1 MSASICKQPEVF
13 YFRMKCVL
21 HQLHLVVGKMLN
33 RLQGHFS
40 AMAKIVNVWRSV
52 GVPYKVSQEFEKLFG
67 HEIAKKVRRL
77 PPRPLRGRWGSIS
90 SAEAYLLESEPKSL
104 AGVFKAV
111 LGSTDC
117 DDGGDDAITL
127 DSFSGGDMDN
137 ATYRKIMGRWRRDA
151 ISALEDPFF
160 WLQVLISFNAK
171 QPLNHL
177 MYFLMSNKSNDG
189 APVARGKLPKLVFG
203 HHEKIMS
210 EFSYVLDAGS
220 SGWKGLWLEF
230 LAELPA
236 ESKSDTVQ
244 CLVATTLEVSS
255 EMDRRVTQV
264 VSSFPAQLAWLVF
277 QPHDQCCEFRMRRR
291 RVGDGDSATHDYDS

>member
-1 MSASICKQPEVF
+1 MVLKWTLGSDVGPSVVERSQGNQLEQTDHDTFTGTADFITPKHFKIICFVTDDGPDQKACSKLMSASVGVQPEVF

-52 GVPYKVSQEFEKLFG
+52 GVPYKVSQQFEKLFG
-67 HEIAKKVRRL
+67 HKIAQKVRRL

-151 ISALEDPFF
+151 ISALDDPFF
-160 WLQVLISFNAK
+160 GCKF
-171 QPLNHL
+171 
-177 MYFLMSNKSNDG
+177 
-189 APVARGKLPKLVFG
+189 
-203 HHEKIMS
+203 
-210 EFSYVLDAGS
+210 
-220 SGWKGLWLEF
+220 
-230 LAELPA
+230 
-236 ESKSDTVQ
+236 
-244 CLVATTLEVSS
+244 
-255 EMDRRVTQV
+255 
-264 VSSFPAQLAWLVF
+264 
-277 QPHDQCCEFRMRRR
+277 
-291 RVGDGDSATHDYDS
+291 